1 MATRAER
8 ERLRAASFKR
18 SDCPLACALDV
29 FGDKW
34 SLLIVRDLFLGRSS
48 YSEFLRA
55 GEGIPTNILARRLRR
70 LAEAG
75 LVERKSSR
83 DSRRRFEYRL
93 TETGRRLGPIV
104 RALVEWGCTQ
114 IRGTRR
120 RAREE
125 EDPVSRPYRLGRAS
139 SSKSG

>member
-8 ERLRAASFKR
+8 ARLRAASFKR
-18 SDCPLACALDV
+18 SECPLACALDV

-34 SLLIVRDLFLGRSS
+34 SLLIVRDLLLGRSR

-55 GEGIPTNILARRLRR
+55 GEGIPTNILAQRLTR

-75 LVERKSSR
+75 LVERRSSR

-93 TETGRRLGPIV
+93 TETGRKLGPIV
-104 RALVEWGCTQ
+104 GALVDWGRAQ
-114 IRGTRR
+114 IRGTRVRAPHGTPPPR
-120 RAREE
+120 R
-125 EDPVSRPYRLGRAS
+125 
-139 SSKSG
+139 

>member
-8 ERLRAASFKR
+8 AQLRAASFKR

-34 SLLIVRDLFLGRSS
+34 SLLIVRDLLLGRAS

-55 GEGIPTNILARRLRR
+55 GEGIPTNILARRLTR

-75 LVERKSSR
+75 LVERRSSR
-83 DSRRRFEYRL
+83 GSRRRFEYRL

-104 RALVEWGCTQ
+104 GALVEWGRAQ
-114 IRGTRR
+114 ISGTRIRAPHGKAPPR
-120 RAREE
+120 R
-125 EDPVSRPYRLGRAS
+125 
-139 SSKSG
+139 